1 MKIKSVELF
10 PIVMPLKAVLTLPRG
25 ASRTLAEG
33 KRNILVRITDED
45 GEIGW
50 GEAGPSR
57 RWSAET
63 TQSCYT
69 SLKHYLAPVI
79 TGRDIFDIA
88 GLHEA
93 MNQELAPGLDP
104 GQPVAK
110 AAIDLA
116 VHDLICRKMK
126 IPLQSW
132 LGAKRRD
139 RVEIGRLVSAATP
152 EKAAEITRE
161 ARAEGYKGFKVK
173 VGHDA
178 DLDAEIM
185 TAVVEAADG
194 GFVWPDANQAYS
206 LQQAQT
212 FLRHIEN
219 LGVTLFEQPV
229 SMADVYATKK
239 LLSTTHITI
248 ALDEAAMG
256 LPFVIDMI
264 RRDAIEGLAIKISK
278 TGGIYYARQMCD
290 LALNAGMELVG
301 SGLMDAPIGFAA
313 AVHLYAAYGI
323 VTPVDLNGPQHI
335 AEDYLAAPFPME
347 GQAALVPD
355 GPGLGIEVDEDKL
368 AKFKLDLDL

>member
-1 MKIKSVELF
+1 MKIKSIDLF

-33 KRNILVRITDED
+33 KQNILVRITDED
-45 GEIGW
+45 GDIGW

-69 SLKHYLAPVI
+69 SIKHYLAPAVMW
-79 TGRDIFDIA
+79 RDVFDIA

-104 GQPVAK
+104 GQPIAK

-132 LGAKRRD
+132 LGAKRLD
-139 RVEIGRLVSAATP
+139 RVKIGRLVSAPTP
-152 EKAAEITRE
+152 EAAAEITRE
-161 ARAEGYKGFKVK
+161 AKAEGYEGFKVK

-178 DLDAEIM
+178 DLDAEVM
-185 TAVVEAADG
+185 TAVVEAAEG

-239 LLSTTHITI
+239 LLSCTHITI

-256 LPFVIDMI
+256 LPFVVDLI
-264 RRDAIEGLAIKISK
+264 RQDAMEGMAIKVSK

-290 LALNAGMELVG
+290 LALNSGMELVG
-301 SGLMDAPIGFAA
+301 SGLMDAPIGFAT

-323 VTPVDLNGPQHI
+323 ETPVDLNGPQHI
-335 AEDYLAAPFPME
+335 AEDYSAAPFPME
-347 GQAALVPD
+347 GQTALVPQ

-368 AKFKLDLDL
+368 AKFALDLPF